1 MARLYSPRIFPI
13 PFGACRML
21 PFGELT
27 LRKMRLIGAAVADPA
42 PLRGCFSP

>member
-1 MARLYSPRIFPI
+1 MLRLCSPRIFPII

-27 LRKMRLIGAAVADPA
+27 LRKMHLIGVEQTT
-42 PLRGCFSP
+42 RHT